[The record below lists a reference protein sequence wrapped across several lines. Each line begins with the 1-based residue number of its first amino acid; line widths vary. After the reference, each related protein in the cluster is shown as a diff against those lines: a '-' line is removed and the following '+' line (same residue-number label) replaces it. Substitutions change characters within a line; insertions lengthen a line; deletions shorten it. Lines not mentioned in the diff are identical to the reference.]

1 MKLLPMIDAC
11 QRQCGLPLRPFS
23 TLVGLSPMRLG
34 RWRARVRAGH
44 WPVGQGGPA
53 KTAPLPVAELV
64 AAITGLEH
72 GARRTHGTG
81 ALYRRFQAALSR
93 RELAQLVAE
102 ERRSANQRQR
112 WRWQRVTWLH
122 VNIAWS
128 IDGAEWPADQRGARL
143 WLHPVQELCSRFR
156 FPPLVRCGEDSE
168 AIARHLE
175 ALFKTHGAPLF
186 LKRDNGSAL
195 NAAAVNAV
203 LAAHAVIPLNSPVH
217 YPRYNGAVENGIGEA
232 RRLLRWLHYAPPRWQ
247 PDALA
252 PYVRAA
258 YQEMN
263 YRSRRCLA
271 GRCAAAVYHE
281 SPRPRFSRTKRHA
294 ALEWIARRAC
304 VIFHHRRSRGR
315 RSFDA
320 AWRQAAESWL
330 RCQDLITVVINQQ
343 VSPYYPEKKYQ
354 E

>member
-1 MKLLPMIDAC
+1 MELLPMIEAC
-11 QRQCGLPLRPFS
+11 QQQCGLSTRRFS
-23 TLVGLSPMRLG
+23 AALGLNPARLG
-34 RWRARVRAGH
+34 RWRAHVRAGR
-44 WPVGQGGPA
+44 WPLGQGGPQ
-53 KTAPLPVAELV
+53 KTAPLPLAELV

-81 ALYRRFQAALSR
+81 ALYRRFQAAISR
-93 RELAQLVAE
+93 RELAALIAE
-102 ERRSANQRQR
+102 ERTALHRAQRQR
-112 WRWQRVTWLH
+112 WHRVCWPV
-122 VNIAWS
+122 VNVAWS
-128 IDGAEWPADQRGARL
+128 IDGVEWPADRRGHRL

-156 FPPLVRCGEDSE
+156 FPPLVSCGENGE
-168 AIARHLE
+168 AIARHLTRM
-175 ALFKTHGAPLF
+175 FDVHGAPLF

-195 NAAAVNAV
+195 NDAAINAV
-203 LAAHAVIPLNSPVH
+203 LAVHAVLPLNSPVH
-217 YPRYNGAVENGIGEA
+217 YPRYNGAMENGIGEA
-232 RRLLRWLHYAPPRWQ
+232 RRLLRWLQYAPPRWQ

-263 YRSRRCLA
+263 YRPRRCLA
-271 GRCAAAVYHE
+271 GRCAAEGYHE
-281 SPRPRFSRTKRHA
+281 SPRRRFSRAERQA

-330 RCQDLITVVINQQ
+330 RCQGLITVAINPK
-343 VSPYYPEKKYQ
+343 VSPNYPEKKYQ
-354 E
+354 Q

>member
-1 MKLLPMIDAC
+1 MELLPMIEAC
-11 QRQCGLPLRPFS
+11 QRQCGLSLRPFS
-23 TLVGLSPMRLG
+23 AMLGLNPARLG
-34 RWRARVRAGH
+34 RWRARVRAGQ
-44 WPVGQGGPA
+44 WPIGQGGSQ
-53 KTAPLPVAELV
+53 KTTHLPVAELV

-81 ALYRRFQAALSR
+81 ALYRRFQAAISR
-93 RELAQLVAE
+93 RELAELVAE
-102 ERRSANQRQR
+102 ERRALHRRQR
-112 WRWQRVTWLH
+112 HRWQRVTWRR
-122 VNIAWS
+122 VNVAWS
-128 IDGAEWPADQRGARL
+128 IDGVEWPADRHGARL

-156 FPPLVRCGEDSE
+156 FQPLVRCGEDGA
-168 AIARHLE
+168 AIARHLQ
-175 ALFKTHGAPLF
+175 ALFEAHGAPLF

-195 NAAAVNAV
+195 NDAAVNGV

-232 RRLLRWLHYAPPRWQ
+232 RRLLRWLQYAPPRWQ
-247 PDALA
+247 PEALA

-263 YRSRRCLA
+263 YRPRRCLA

-281 SPRPRFSRTKRHA
+281 SRGRHFSDTERQA
-294 ALEWIARRAC
+294 ALVWIARRAC
-304 VIFHHRRSRGR
+304 VIFQHRRSRGR

-330 RCQDLITVVINQQ
+330 RCQGLITVVINQ
-343 VSPYYPEKKYQ
+343 
-354 E
+354 

>member
-1 MKLLPMIDAC
+1 MELLPMIEAC
-11 QRQCGLPLRPFS
+11 QQQCGLSTRRFS
-23 TLVGLSPMRLG
+23 AALGLNPARLG
-34 RWRARVRAGH
+34 RWRAHVRAGR
-44 WPVGQGGPA
+44 WPLGQGGPQ
-53 KTAPLPVAELV
+53 KTAPLPLAELV

-81 ALYRRFQAALSR
+81 ALYRRFQAAISR
-93 RELAQLVAE
+93 RELAALIAE
-102 ERRSANQRQR
+102 ERTALHRAQRQR
-112 WRWQRVTWLH
+112 WHRVCWPV
-122 VNIAWS
+122 VNVAWS
-128 IDGAEWPADQRGARL
+128 IDGVEWPADRRGHRL

-156 FPPLVRCGEDSE
+156 FPPLVSCGENGE
-168 AIARHLE
+168 AIARHLTRM
-175 ALFKTHGAPLF
+175 FDVHGAPLF

-195 NAAAVNAV
+195 NDAAINAV
-203 LAAHAVIPLNSPVH
+203 LAVHAVLPLNSPVH
-217 YPRYNGAVENGIGEA
+217 YPRYNGAMENGIGEA
-232 RRLLRWLHYAPPRWQ
+232 RRLLRWLQYAPPRWQ

-263 YRSRRCLA
+263 YRPRRCLA
-271 GRCAAAVYHE
+271 GRCAAEVYHE
-281 SPRPRFSRTKRHA
+281 SPRRRFSRAERQA

-330 RCQDLITVVINQQ
+330 RCQGLITVAINPK
-343 VSPYYPEKKYQ
+343 VSPNYPEKKYQ
-354 E
+354 Q

>member
-1 MKLLPMIDAC
+1 MKLLPMIEAC
-11 QRQCGLPLRPFS
+11 QQECGLPTRPFS
-23 TLVGLSPMRLG
+23 AALGLDPARLG

-44 WPVGQGGPA
+44 WPIGQGGPQ
-53 KTAPLPVAELV
+53 KSEPLPMAELV

-81 ALYRRFQAALSR
+81 ALHGRFQAAISR
-93 RELAQLVAE
+93 RELAEIVAE
-102 ERRSANQRQR
+102 ERRAANQRQR
-112 WRWQRVTWLH
+112 WRWQRVSWLH
-122 VNIAWS
+122 VNVAWS
-128 IDGAEWPADQRGARL
+128 IEGVEWPADHRGDRL

-156 FPPLVRCGEDSE
+156 FPPLVRCGEDGE

-175 ALFKTHGAPLF
+175 ALFKAHGAPLF

-195 NAAAVNAV
+195 NSAAVNAV
-203 LAAHAVIPLNSPVH
+203 LAAYAVLPLNSPVH

-232 RRLLRWLHYAPPRWQ
+232 RRLLRWLQQAPPQWQ
-247 PDALA
+247 PDALT
-252 PYVRAA
+252 PYVHAA

-263 YRSRRCLA
+263 YRHRRCLG
-271 GRCAAAVYHE
+271 GRCAAEVYHE
-281 SPRPRFSRTKRHA
+281 SPRRRFSRVQRHA
-294 ALEWIARRAC
+294 VLEWISRRAC
-304 VIFHHRRSRGR
+304 VIFQHRRSRGR

-330 RCQDLITVVINQQ
+330 RCQGLITVAINPR
-343 VSPYYPEKKYQ
+343 VSPNYPKKTYQ